1 MRIVIL
7 ADDCNPGWPSSPIV
21 AYKAARAL
29 ADVAE
34 VVVITHVR
42 NRENIQKADLP
53 ATLGEGLSDP
63 DLACMGL
70 KERVTKEMQEVW

>member
-7 ADDCNPGWPSSPIV
+7 PDDCNPGWPSPPVV
-21 AYKAARAL
+21 AYKVARAL

-42 NRENIQKADLP
+42 NRENIHKADLP
-53 ATLGEGLSDP
+53 ATLGEGLSDL
-63 DLACMGL
+63 DLAWMGF